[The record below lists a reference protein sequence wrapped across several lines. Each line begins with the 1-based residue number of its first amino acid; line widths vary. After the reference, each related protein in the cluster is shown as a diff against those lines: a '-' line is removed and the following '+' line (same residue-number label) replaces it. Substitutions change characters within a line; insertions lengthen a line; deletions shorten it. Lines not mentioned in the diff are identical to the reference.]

1 MMAWVWRSICARVG
15 NAERVIKAKIIKRF
29 RMDIIAKELMFTK
42 IKTIARAVFE
52 VAMNIY

>member
-1 MMAWVWRSICARVG
+1 MMAWLWRSIWARVG
-15 NAERVIKAKIIKRF
+15 NAERIIKAKIIKRF

-42 IKTIARAVFE
+42 IKTIVRAVSE